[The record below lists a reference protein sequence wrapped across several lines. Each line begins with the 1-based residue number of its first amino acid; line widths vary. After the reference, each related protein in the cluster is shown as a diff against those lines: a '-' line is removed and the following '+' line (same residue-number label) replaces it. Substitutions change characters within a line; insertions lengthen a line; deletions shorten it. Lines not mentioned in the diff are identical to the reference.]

1 MRYLFLSLILS
12 ALALRAQPVTQVLP
26 QPDCQF
32 FFTFTAAGQF
42 LPANGAATS
51 DNRQQGCTSWNM
63 SYVSSGFSAVSVTL
77 QSAANNAGA
86 PSTFGT
92 GFPVQQAIVAGSNPG
107 TNTTGG
113 YLWVQGTN
121 AWVRVTLASATGSG
135 VVNGAVFGWRIPNAA
150 SQGGSGGGITC
161 LTGDVDAGSGSGCTS
176 ATVVGLKS
184 VPFCTGYSPSSGDFV
199 QYTTGSSPNPCYTS
213 ATGGGGSGA
222 LTLLEAHAASNSA
235 ELDFTSWM
243 SATYDD
249 YLIRFINVIPVTDN
263 VTLQLQ
269 YSTNGGMTWDSS
281 AIYDEIEI
289 FGLIGATGPGGVTNG
304 TSVPLAG
311 AMSNNAHYGNVGS
324 YQMTSPGS
332 TSLYKMANGTHIYFN
347 SQAGAMLHHL
357 MSWTYRNTAAVNA
370 FRILCSSGNIASGTV
385 RVYGLSK

>member
-1 MRYLFLSLILS
+1 MRYHLFLGLILS

-150 SQGGSGGGITC
+150 SQGGGAVC
-161 LTGDVDAGSGSGCTS
+161 LTGDVTAGSGSGCLT
-176 ATVVGLKS
+176 ATVVGLES
-184 VPFCTGYSPSSGDFV
+184 VPFCTGYTPSNGQFV
-199 QYTTGSSPNPCYTS
+199 QYTTGSSPNPCYTAAS
-213 ATGGGGSGA
+213 AAAGGGLVGP
-222 LTLLEAHAASNSA
+222 LEEHTASSSSS
-235 ELDFTSWM
+235 LDFTTCFS
-243 SATYDD
+243 STYDD
-249 YLIRFINVIPVTDN
+249 YQIRVVSIVPSASGNNF
-263 VTLQLQ
+263 TLQVRTGSGFDTGAN
-269 YSTNGGMTWDSS
+269 YSWARLSFDSS
-281 AIYDEIEI
+281 SNANAGAGSTTSILLAPVVDTAGVSETIDFSNPGSVVANKMI
-289 FGLIGATGPGGVTNG
+289 RALATSIASSDLIGTTV
-304 TSVPLAG
+304 
-311 AMSNNAHYGNVGS
+311 
-324 YQMTSPGS
+324 
-332 TSLYKMANGTHIYFN
+332 
-347 SQAGAMLHHL
+347 
-357 MSWTYRNTAAVNA
+357 AAVYTPSTA
-370 FRILCSSGNIASGTV
+370 VTGFRVQMSAGTLVSGTV
-385 RVYGLSK
+385 RCYGYAK